1 MNEAIVVLVRG
12 IIGFFTLL
20 IFARIL
26 GKQQISQLTF
36 FDYVLGITIG
46 STASSLTT
54 DLSSK
59 AWPHWVGLMTW
70 MAAGFFMQII
80 TLKWKYAAKYMEGE
94 PSIVIMNGKIMEN
107 ELRKMRFRISNLL
120 ELLRNQGVF
129 DVSEVEYGILESD
142 GKLSILKKPENNPI
156 TPKDLNIQSFK
167 KGIGVEVIYDG
178 KLIKQNLKTV
188 NKSEDWLKTQLNK
201 QGIHNFSEVFLATID
216 EQCKN
221 LYVDTYKDTL
231 DKIIDVGDYKGPY

>member
-156 TPKDLNIQSFK
+156 TPKDLNIKSFK

>member
-1 MNEAIVVLVRG
+1 MNEAIVVFVRG

-59 AWPHWVGLMTW
+59 AWPHWIGLMTW

-80 TLKWKYAAKYMEGE
+80 TLKWKYAAKYIEGE

-107 ELRKMRFRISNLL
+107 ELRKMRFRLSNLL

-129 DVSEVEYGILESD
+129 DVSEVEYAILESD
-142 GKLSILKKPENNPI
+142 GKLSVLKKPENNPI

-178 KLIKQNLKTV
+178 RLIKQNLKTV
-188 NKSEDWLKTQLNK
+188 NKSEEWLKNQLAK
-201 QGIHNFSEVFLATID
+201 QGIHKFSEVFLATID

-221 LYVDTYKDTL
+221 LYIDTYKDAL